1 MPCLVNFLES
11 VSCHLVERSVMTIPE
26 DILAANATGRIP
38 DGVSLSYL
46 AQSRDRSAIV
56 GILFMVCFAGL
67 LVLVRLYARLF
78 LVKKLG
84 LDDALA
90 VLTMVCALL
99 SPKIDPGSPSAFLGG
114 AYGEDQRSMQRSI

>member
-1 MPCLVNFLES
+1 
-11 VSCHLVERSVMTIPE
+11 MTIPD

-38 DGVSLSYL
+38 DGISLSYL
-46 AQSRDRSAIV
+46 AQSRDHSAIV

-67 LVLVRLYARLF
+67 IVLTRLYARLF

-90 VLTMVCALL
+90 VLTTVRALS
-99 SPKIDPGSPSAFLGG
+99 SPNQPS
-114 AYGEDQRSMQRSI
+114 

>member
-1 MPCLVNFLES
+1 
-11 VSCHLVERSVMTIPE
+11 MTIPE

-38 DGVSLSYL
+38 DGISLSYL
-46 AQSRDRSAIV
+46 AESRDHSAIV

-90 VLTMVCALL
+90 VLTMVCAFL
-99 SPKIDPGSPSAFLGG
+99 SPKIDPRSPSAFPGG
-114 AYGEDQRSMQRSI
+114 ASG